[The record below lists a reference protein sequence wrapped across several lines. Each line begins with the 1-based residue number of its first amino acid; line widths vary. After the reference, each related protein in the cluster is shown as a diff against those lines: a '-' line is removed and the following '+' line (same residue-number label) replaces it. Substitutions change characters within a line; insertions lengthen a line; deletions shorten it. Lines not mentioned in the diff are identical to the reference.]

1 MLLNKEFWEAKYATG
16 ELGWDMGKVSPPLKA
31 YIDQMHNKSLKI
43 LVPGAGNGHEVVYL
57 YKQGFE
63 NVYVAD
69 IAHQPLQHIKL
80 KLPDFPEEQL
90 VEGDFFNLPLSDFD
104 LVMEQTFFCALDPI
118 LREDYAKK
126 MHDIIKPNGKLFG
139 LLFNFPL
146 TSDGPPFGGTRSE
159 YIKLFSPYF
168 KVNILET
175 ATNSIKPRQGRELFF
190 IFENKR

>member
-159 YIKLFSPYF
+159 YLKLFSPYF